1 MSNVN
6 QALVCL
12 LDSLPRVVLGAVDSR
27 LALHCVVLTFDPGP
41 SSHLAASSATAD
53 PVRVAGCCDAVQ
65 GG

>member
-6 QALVCL
+6 QALFCL

-27 LALHCVVLTFDPGP
+27 LALHCAVLTFDP

-53 PVRVAGCCDAVQ
+53 PVRVAGCCDAV
-65 GG
+65 